1 MQEPSARCSIVP
13 EALPLSSLVLVVVLS
28 AATAPPYRV
37 TAEPRTAEEQALR
50 EAVARAVAGN
60 VVVAVDAM
68 RRVSAAYPGTPT
80 AGLAQLAGGLALL
93 GAQKPK
99 ESLPFLGHPDVQ
111 QTLVADQALLA
122 IAQAQEALQMWDPA
136 AHSYLA
142 AASAGTTPVACAAL
156 PRAAEAFVKA
166 GAPQLATDPLERA
179 AGQCTGQAPA
189 ILARLGEIHELRGDR
204 RAAALAYDRLDREYP
219 ASVEAQK
226 AAPKL
231 AALAALLPAAPAEE
245 RASRYARKGQALL
258 DVGRNTDA
266 AAAFR
271 AVTLPTLSDS
281 DADLVRVRQARALLA
296 LRRDVPAEKLLR
308 AVSAGSPHAA
318 EASYQLARIRYR
330 RGGSTDGFADV
341 AARFP
346 GTPWAEDALLALAN
360 EYQKDARDDDAVPY
374 WRQIFEHYPEGKYAE
389 RACWRVS
396 WSDYRAGR
404 YELAAQ
410 SLERTARVRAP
421 SSATP
426 GFLYWAGR
434 ARAAQ
439 GQTEGARILYEETER
454 RYRYAYHGLRAREA
468 LARLPPPPPEAAPLT
483 PTPSLLPASP
493 PDDELPEAQEERV
506 RQLLLIDQLEA
517 AQAELKPLPF
527 SRRGQATM
535 AWIDWRRG
543 RLRPAII
550 SMKKAFPE
558 YIAAAGEALPEEVW
572 RILYPIEFEETLKV
586 KAAEEG
592 LDPALVAALILQE
605 STFDAGA
612 LSRAGARGLM
622 QVMPATGRKLARDL
636 SVRYRRAA
644 LHDPTTSLDF
654 GTRYLRQMSDRYDGA
669 AERMLA
675 AYNAG
680 PHRVDAWTLIH
691 PGLSAEEFIE
701 TIPFTETRNYVMIIL
716 AGREQYRR
724 LYGLEK
730 PAAAPAAGAR
740 P

>member
-1 MQEPSARCSIVP
+1 
-13 EALPLSSLVLVVVLS
+13 
-28 AATAPPYRV
+28 
-37 TAEPRTAEEQALR
+37 
-50 EAVARAVAGN
+50 
-60 VVVAVDAM
+60 M
-68 RRVSAAYPGTPT
+68 RRVSTSYPGT
-80 AGLAQLAGGLALL
+80 AASGLAQLAGGLALL

-99 ESLPFLGHPDVQ
+99 ESLAFFGHADVQ
-111 QTLVADQALLA
+111 QTLVADHALLA

-179 AGQCTGQAPA
+179 ASQCPGQAPA
-189 ILARLGEIHELRGDR
+189 VLTRLAEIHDTRGDR

-226 AAPKL
+226 AAPRL
-231 AALAALLPAAPAEE
+231 AALASLLPAAPADE
-245 RASRYARKGQALL
+245 RATRYMRKGQALL

-271 AVTLPTLSDS
+271 MVPLAGLS
-281 DADLVRVRQARALLA
+281 DADAELVRVRQARALVA
-296 LRRDVPAEKLLR
+296 LRRDVQAEKLLR
-308 AVSAGSPHAA
+308 DVPATSPLAA

-330 RGGSTDGFADV
+330 RGGSTDAFASV
-341 AARFP
+341 AAKFP
-346 GTPWAEDALLALAN
+346 GTAWGEEAVLALAN

-374 WRQIFEHYPEGKYAE
+374 WRQIFEQYPDGRYAE

-396 WSDYRAGR
+396 WSDFRAGR

-410 SLERTARVRAP
+410 SLEKTARVRPP

-439 GQTEGARILYEETER
+439 GQVEGARTLYEEAER
-454 RYRYAYHGLRAREA
+454 RFRFAYHGMRAHEA
-468 LARLPPPPPEAAPLT
+468 LARLPPRPADAAPES
-483 PTPSLLPASP
+483 PSLQPASP
-493 PDDELPEAQEERV
+493 PDAEVAEGLEERV

-517 AQAELKPLPF
+517 AQDELKPLPF

-558 YIAAAGEALPEEVW
+558 YITAAGESLPEEVW
-572 RILYPIEFEETLKV
+572 RILYPIEFEETLKA

-644 LHDPTTSLDF
+644 LHDPSTSLDF

-669 AERMLA
+669 VERMLA

-680 PHRVDAWTLIH
+680 PHRVDAWAVVH
-691 PGLSAEEFIE
+691 PGLTAEEFIE